1 MEHMLHYRSLMK
13 KQVLLAIDME
23 APALWAAGYAVQLAA
38 RLSLSMAVMA
48 VFPVKPGSLAN
59 GGISPEVLEEDTRL
73 WLGKVRE
80 RCQRE
85 GVPMEIFISSGPF
98 YEEVLRFAN
107 SQRSVQFIIMGVAG
121 EFPLGEMECSPLLRS
136 LHQQFEGEVLLVR
149 VQGKVAR
156 LAELCRQN
164 ISREN

>member
-1 MEHMLHYRSLMK
+1 MK

-23 APALWAAGYAVQLAA
+23 APALWAASYAVQLAA
-38 RLSLSMAVMA
+38 RLELSLAAMA
-48 VFPVKPGSLAN
+48 VFPAKPGSLAN
-59 GGISPEVLEEDTRL
+59 GEISPEVLEEDTRL

-80 RCQRE
+80 HCQRE

-98 YEEVLRFAN
+98 YEEVLRFSN
-107 SQRSVQFIIMGVAG
+107 SQSSVQFIIMGVAG
-121 EFPLGEMECSPLLRS
+121 DFPSKRMECSPLLES

-156 LAELCRQN
+156 LADICRKN
-164 ISREN
+164 ITGEN